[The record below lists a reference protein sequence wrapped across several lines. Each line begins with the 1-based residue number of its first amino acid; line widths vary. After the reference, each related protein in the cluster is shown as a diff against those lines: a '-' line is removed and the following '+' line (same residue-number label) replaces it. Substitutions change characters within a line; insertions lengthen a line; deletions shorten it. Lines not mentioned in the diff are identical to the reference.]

1 MTPAQF
7 KEIQADLGWT
17 HTQTAAALGLP
28 EVSVKRIAT
37 GAQVITDQTA
47 RMFVGLLLVHKE
59 GLLKKY
65 AKLLDRYHSDTKMAL
80 TKSR

>member
-17 HTQTAAALGLP
+17 HAQTAAALGLS

-47 RMFVGLLLVHKE
+47 RMLVGLVLVHKE

-65 AKLLDRYHSDTKMAL
+65 AKLLDKYHSDTRIDAN
-80 TKSR
+80 

>member
-1 MTPAQF
+1 VTPAQF

-17 HTQTAAALGLP
+17 HAQTAAALGLS

-47 RMFVGLLLVHKE
+47 RLLVGLVLVHKE

-65 AKLLDRYHSDTKMAL
+65 AKLLDKYHSDTTMDAN
-80 TKSR
+80 

>member
-1 MTPAQF
+1 VTPAQF

-17 HTQTAAALGLP
+17 HAQTAAALGLS

-37 GAQVITDQTA
+37 GAQAITDQTA
-47 RMFVGLLLVHKE
+47 RTLVGLMLVHKE

-65 AKLLDRYHSDTKMAL
+65 IKLLDKYHSDTKID
-80 TKSR
+80 TN

>member
-1 MTPAQF
+1 MTSAQF
-7 KEIQADLGWT
+7 KEIQAALGWT
-17 HTQTAAALGLP
+17 HAQTAAALGLS

-37 GAQVITDQTA
+37 GAQVITDQPA

-65 AKLLDRYHSDTKMAL
+65 AKLFDRYHSDTKMAAN
-80 TKSR
+80 

>member
-1 MTPAQF
+1 VKPAQF

-17 HTQTAAALGLP
+17 HAQTAAALGLS

-47 RMFVGLLLVHKE
+47 RMLVGLLLVHKE
-59 GLLKKY
+59 GLAKKY
-65 AKLLDRYHSDTKMAL
+65 VKLLEKYHDDTTMEAH
-80 TKSR
+80 

>member
-7 KEIQADLGWT
+7 KEIQANLGWT
-17 HTQTAAALGLP
+17 HAQTAAALGLS

-47 RMFVGLLLVHKE
+47 RMFVALLLVHKE

-65 AKLLDRYHSDTKMAL
+65 AKLLDRYHSDTKMAAN
-80 TKSR
+80 